1 MAAAKNSSQNKGH
14 LRSGAQSHNSAR
26 HSPLGAALPYPD
38 QGGYNTP
45 VTDAR
50 RAQHPPRPAPHGEPM
65 RYEKAETI
73 LRIALDMQGSAGGLS
88 LEDIRKNYSD
98 EVLSR
103 RTAERLRD
111 AVERLF
117 PQLNQVN
124 PGEVPKRWRLPGGS
138 TATLATITAD
148 ELADLA
154 TAVSLLRREN
164 MHAQADGI
172 ERAVSKIRALLKRPV
187 IMRIEPDLEALT
199 EAEGLAM
206 RPAPRPK
213 IDLAI
218 VAELRQAIL
227 SAKKVRLHYLYRGS
241 GKRGFSTVHPYGF
254 LYGMRHYL
262 VAWSE
267 SDQARDFRSFAL
279 SNIERVE
286 LLDRTFTR
294 KRGFSL
300 QAYAERSFGVF
311 QEKPFD
317 VVWRFS
323 PKAAADARQFL
334 FHSTQIFED
343 QPDGALIVRFRAGGA
358 LEMCWHLFTWS
369 GEVEVIKPERLRAML
384 KERIESLKYAEQKAQ
399 R

>member
-1 MAAAKNSSQNKGH
+1 
-14 LRSGAQSHNSAR
+14 
-26 HSPLGAALPYPD
+26 
-38 QGGYNTP
+38 
-45 VTDAR
+45 
-50 RAQHPPRPAPHGEPM
+50 M

-73 LRIALDMQGSAGGLS
+73 LRIALDMQGSTGGLS

-98 EVLSR
+98 DYLSR

-117 PQLNQVN
+117 PQLDQVN

-138 TATLATITAD
+138 TAALATITAD

-164 MHAQADGI
+164 MHAQADST
-172 ERAVSKIRALLKRPV
+172 ERVVSKIRALLKRPV

-218 VAELRQAIL
+218 VAALRQAIL
-227 SAKKVRLHYLYRGS
+227 SSKKVRLHYLYRGS
-241 GKRGFSTVHPYGF
+241 GKRGFGTVHPYGF

-267 SDQARDFRSFAL
+267 SGQERDFRLFAL

-286 LLDRTFTR
+286 LLDKTFTR
-294 KRGFSL
+294 KRSFSL
-300 QAYAERSFGVF
+300 QSYAERSFGVF
-311 QEKPFD
+311 QEEPFD

-323 PKAAADARQFL
+323 AKAAADARQFL
-334 FHSTQIFED
+334 FHPTQTFEN
-343 QPDGALIVRFRAGGA
+343 QPDGSLIVRFRAGGA
-358 LEMCWHLFTWS
+358 REMCWHLFKWG
-369 GEVEVIKPERLRAML
+369 GEVEVLKPRRLRTML
-384 KERIESLKYAEQKAQ
+384 REQAKAIEAQ
-399 R
+399 MK